1 MSASSVDSTGLVRAG
16 PWWLAVRW
24 RIALL
29 LCLVTTLNYIDRNAL
44 GIAAPVMLPELGLST
59 TQYGFIVA
67 AFLISYAIGQV
78 LAGRV
83 IDRIGTK
90 RAFAGAVVVWN
101 LASAGH
107 ALTQGFS
114 SLLGMRVVLGLGEAA
129 NFPAAVKAIAEW
141 FPARERS
148 LATGILT
155 MGPGLGSILT
165 PPLIGWLII
174 GFGWRWAFVIS
185 GALGL
190 AWLVLWQ
197 RTYYSPEDHPR
208 LSAEERAL
216 ITEGRVV
223 PPTRRTAVVPLAEL
237 LRRKEVWGL
246 MLSRF
251 TGDGAFYFFV
261 SFLPLYLS
269 QQRGF
274 DLKAI
279 AFSAALPFVMADLGS
294 LAGGYAGKR
303 LIDRGFSVNASRK
316 TVIWIGALLIPIG
329 LPAVFVDSAV
339 LALLLMSM
347 ALFFIQVKS
356 SSLFAVP
363 ADLFHS
369 RDVATVWGLF
379 GAIGSLGGAAFT
391 ALVGWLV
398 DHVSY
403 VPVFII
409 VSLMHIVSAVFVTVL
424 IPRIELLPPLPAR
437 AASR

>member
-1 MSASSVDSTGLVRAG
+1 MSSPELSGPVAG
-16 PWWLAVRW
+16 AGAQPWWHAVRW
-24 RIALL
+24 RIAFL

-59 TQYGFIVA
+59 TQYGLIVS
-67 AFLISYAIGQV
+67 AFLISYALGQV
-78 LAGRV
+78 LSGRF

-90 RAFAGAVVVWN
+90 RAFSWAVVVWN
-101 LASAGH
+101 IASAGH
-107 ALTQGFS
+107 ALTQGFA

-174 GFGWRWAFVIS
+174 AFGWRWAFVIS

-190 AWLVLWQ
+190 AWLVLWH
-197 RTYYSPEDHPR
+197 RVYHPPEQHPGLTPAER
-208 LSAEERAL
+208 LL
-216 ITEGRVV
+216 ITEGRTTA
-223 PPTRRTAVVPLAEL
+223 PPRSARVIPWGDL

-303 LIDRGFSVNASRK
+303 LIDRGWSVNASRK
-316 TVIWIGALLIPIG
+316 AVIWTGALLIPIG

-339 LALLLMSM
+339 LALFLMSL

-356 SSLFAVP
+356 
-363 ADLFHS
+363 
-369 RDVATVWGLF
+369 
-379 GAIGSLGGAAFT
+379 
-391 ALVGWLV
+391 
-398 DHVSY
+398 
-403 VPVFII
+403 
-409 VSLMHIVSAVFVTVL
+409 
-424 IPRIELLPPLPAR
+424 
-437 AASR
+437 